1 MVSRLLRFLVEP
13 GKRVLSIRSGPG
25 QQLAEVRPA
34 YGVGIDIAGEM
45 VQVAKKRH
53 PEFKFVVGFP
63 DTNDFREL
71 LSGEEPFDY
80 ILVNGI
86 DDTVDVQSAFA
97 NLRALAKRETRVLI
111 VSYNHLWEPMVI
123 LAEKFGLKVP
133 TVNQNWLSEI
143 DVANFLTISDYEA
156 LKTYRIVLLPKYIP
170 LLSEFLN
177 GFCARLPGLNRLC
190 MVQVIVARVLPEP
203 IKPEELKVSVI
214 IPCKDERGTSPARSS
229 ESPDSGGKPNLSSA
243 TIDRRTEQLT
253 RCAGWRR
260 FTRKKRSGSS
270 LAPASANQR
279 MSGPASRRQ
288 LVMF

>member
-1 MVSRLLRFLVEP
+1 MTSPSGLSETTIEPAEAKQPAQQPENSKWGPAALDARRELTRQHLASVADVREKWINRNPYHYGMVSRLLRFLVEP

-111 VSYNHLWEPMVI
+111 VWYNHLWEPMVI
-123 LAEKFGLKVP
+123 LAGKFGLKVP

-203 IKPEELKVSVI
+203 IKPK
-214 IPCKDERGTSPARSS
+214 SS
-229 ESPDSGGKPNLSSA
+229 KYP
-243 TIDRRTEQLT
+243 
-253 RCAGWRR
+253 
-260 FTRKKRSGSS
+260 
-270 LAPASANQR
+270 
-279 MSGPASRRQ
+279 
-288 LVMF
+288 